1 MPIDPTQID
10 SDALLEA
17 ANDTVEFWDNYNKD
31 RESQQIIQEKE
42 EDTEEKAEQIQADPR
57 NAEKWG
63 LKAVAEE
70 FKSIGVGGLQDTAS
84 SIMTFPERTA
94 DALTG
99 EISKERKEKGFYR
112 PEWDPLVDHDNPID
126 LNSSATAF
134 KPHFSAFL
142 GSA

>member
-1 MPIDPTQID
+1 MIDPTQID
-10 SDALLEA
+10 SEALIEA

-31 RESQQIIQEKE
+31 RESQQIIQQE
-42 EDTEEKAEQIQADPR
+42 EAATEEKAEQVQADPR
-57 NAEKWG
+57 NADKWG

-99 EISKERKEKGFYR
+99 EISRERISK
-112 PEWDPLVDHDNPID
+112 
-126 LNSSATAF
+126 
-134 KPHFSAFL
+134 
-142 GSA
+142 

>member
-70 FKSIGVGGLQDTAS
+70 FKSIGLS
-84 SIMTFPERTA
+84 
-94 DALTG
+94 
-99 EISKERKEKGFYR
+99 
-112 PEWDPLVDHDNPID
+112 
-126 LNSSATAF
+126 
-134 KPHFSAFL
+134 
-142 GSA
+142 